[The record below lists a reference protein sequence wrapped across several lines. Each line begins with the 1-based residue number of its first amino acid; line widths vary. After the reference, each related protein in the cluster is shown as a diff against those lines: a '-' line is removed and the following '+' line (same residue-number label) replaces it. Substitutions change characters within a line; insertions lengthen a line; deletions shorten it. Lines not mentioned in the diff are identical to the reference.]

1 MANMRDIICF
11 DYETGGAN
19 PLTAQPTQIAAIAIH
34 GRKLT
39 LQPGGVFNSEIRP
52 IIDDEKAIEAGVAP
66 LEEKALEITRK
77 NRKDLAK
84 APPPKIVWGK
94 FAEFVNQYNWKNTS
108 FTAPIAAGFNI
119 IGYDMPIV
127 NRMCKEFGPYDEK
140 KQQQKLFNPIFKI
153 DLMDHIYCWF
163 ENNQDVKSYNMDYL
177 REYFGLPK
185 DNAHDAL
192 QDVKDTAN
200 ILIKFL
206 KLQRNLL
213 KKVRFEKSF
222 ADGERYIV

>member
-1 MANMRDIICF
+1 MRDIICF

>member
-1 MANMRDIICF
+1 MRDIICF

-140 KQQQKLFNPIFKI
+140 KQINK
-153 DLMDHIYCWF
+153 
-163 ENNQDVKSYNMDYL
+163 
-177 REYFGLPK
+177 
-185 DNAHDAL
+185 
-192 QDVKDTAN
+192 
-200 ILIKFL
+200 KF
-206 KLQRNLL
+206 
-213 KKVRFEKSF
+213 
-222 ADGERYIV
+222 